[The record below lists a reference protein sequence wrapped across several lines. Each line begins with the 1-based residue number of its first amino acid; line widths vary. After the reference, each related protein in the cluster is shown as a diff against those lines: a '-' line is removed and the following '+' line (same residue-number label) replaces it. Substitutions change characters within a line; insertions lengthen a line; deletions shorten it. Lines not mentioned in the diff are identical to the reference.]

1 MRVAIGSD
9 HGGYDLKVVLAAALV
24 AAGHTVEDLGT
35 DNAEVPVDYP
45 AYGAAVGR
53 AVAGG
58 EADLGVCACGTG
70 IGISIAANKVEG
82 VRAAVVH
89 DVTTA
94 RLARKHNH
102 ANVVCFGGR
111 TVGPSTAVDAL
122 EAFLAATPQ
131 PGRHDRRVAEIAAL
145 ERADLERAAAQPART
160 GGRP

>member
-9 HGGYDLKVVLAAALV
+9 HGGYDLKVVLAASLA
-24 AAGHTVEDLGT
+24 AAGHQVEDLGT
-35 DNAEVPVDYP
+35 DNAEVAVDYP
-45 AYGAAVGR
+45 DYGAAVGR
-53 AVAGG
+53 AVAAG
-58 EADLGVCACGTG
+58 AVDLGVCACGTG

-94 RLARKHNH
+94 RLAREHNH
-102 ANVVCFGGR
+102 ANVICFGGR
-111 TVGPSTAVDAL
+111 TVGPTTALDAL

-145 ERADLERAAAQPART
+145 ERAGEHRGDPQPATT
-160 GGRP
+160 GGTP